1 MKTCIVIENHLPTN
15 NNTLAT
21 CKAFCV
27 KNVKLE
33 DILAPNN
40 TIQPAFACF
49 YWALL
54 SKSWMHRWYQPTG
67 PLCSQMTKG
76 KVLNWHGFMLG
87 CSVDRIGATACRR
100 GDQGALSSTKTSLL
114 NIVGPS
120 LGVCVCECVCVCTGL
135 TGCLSQLHYTT
146 IRVTEEAFDSSLHP
160 PFSADWK
167 QVEHKNHK
175 SPVK

>member
-1 MKTCIVIENHLPTN
+1 MCENMHCNRNHLPTN

-33 DILAPNN
+33 DILALNN

-100 GDQGALSSTKTSLL
+100 GDEGGLSSTKTSLL

-120 LGVCVCECVCVCTGL
+120 LGVCVCVCVCVWVCV
-135 TGCLSQLHYTT
+135 CAQVWQAASPNYTT
-146 IRVTEEAFDSSLHP
+146 PRSELLKRLSTQASIRHFQQIESR
-160 PFSADWK
+160 
-167 QVEHKNHK
+167 
-175 SPVK
+175 